1 MKRNFRLCLSAAI
14 LIMAALATASCT
26 DAAAPLAD
34 EPADV
39 PGTPAEDLTGK
50 PIQIG
55 SVISLPATNGADTEA
70 NGEADTRA
78 GAKTRA
84 VANDDGFPVEG
95 STMTVFCFVPDAY
108 MTNVSPAAHANYTY
122 DGSSWQPINPDAPLC
137 WQNSTQRHFF
147 AAVSP
152 AVDDTEVDFGAK
164 AKGLVNGTSSDEGG
178 DYISEMIFDPAF
190 SLPTIWTNERYTSW
204 GSVRS
209 TAIGDNC
216 VYGEAPKA
224 NAQISLTL
232 CRPLVSVNI
241 ISESTQVT
249 LRNAPAATSSTAS
262 LSNPS
267 TCAMQMLSSDGLIH
281 RAYTLPYTNSSVKTT
296 DISFITD
303 AGASKST
310 VANKGLMAGGQV
322 RIIKEGANMS
332 IVTTTAGGLSTAL
345 NGAGTSKKKI
355 VIGGTINDADMS
367 ALSTFCN
374 KNKITDLVIL
384 ADGVTS
390 IGNSAF
396 VTCYSLKSISLPDG
410 VTSIGNYAFNECNN
424 LASISL
430 PDGLTSIGNKAFS
443 YCYSLTSISL
453 PDGLTSIGDEVFN
466 NCTSLASISLP
477 NELTSIGNNAF
488 YYCIS
493 LASISLPDGLTSI
506 GDGAF
511 YDCTSL
517 ASINLPNE
525 LTSIGKYIFNGCSLT
540 SISLPDGVTSIGDGV
555 FNNCSNLEEIS
566 LSGINDQNQLAL
578 PTLGSSVFTNTK
590 ISILYL
596 RDVPPDR
603 FNAANYTTWDGTS
616 IAWKA
621 IHYGYNGPDDDLY
634 HTDAAYYSGHWFA
647 PTPQP

>member
-55 SVISLPATNGADTEA
+55 SVISLPATTGADTEA
-70 NGEADTRA
+70 SGEAGTQGSAETRA
-78 GAKTRA
+78 ITT
-84 VANDDGFPVEG
+84 DGNFPKEG
-95 STMTVFCFVPDAY
+95 STMTVFCFVPTVFMVD
-108 MTNVSPAAHANYTY
+108 VSPAAHANYTY

-190 SLPTIWTNERYTSW
+190 SLPTIWTNEQYTSW

-267 TCAMQMLSSDGLIH
+267 TCAMQMLSSEGLIH
-281 RAYTLPYTNSSVKTT
+281 RAYTLPYTNSSVEAT

-345 NGAGTSKKKI
+345 NGAGTKKKI
-355 VIGGTINDADMS
+355 VIGGTINDADMN
-367 ALSTFCN
+367 ALADFCN
-374 KNKITDLVIL
+374 KNNITDLVIL
-384 ADGVTS
+384 ADGVKSINVYFMSLQNTTLPKGVTGIGGSAFDNGSLININLPEELTWIGNRAFAGTSLRNINLPKGLTS
-390 IGNSAF
+390 IGSSAF
-396 VTCYSLKSISLPDG
+396 EGCSSLENISLPDGISGIAEQTFSGCTSLRSVYLPKKLTGIGGGAFSSCTSLASISLPDG
-410 VTSIGNYAFNECNN
+410 VTSIGSA
-424 LASISL
+424 A
-430 PDGLTSIGNKAFS
+430 
-443 YCYSLTSISL
+443 
-453 PDGLTSIGDEVFN
+453 
-466 NCTSLASISLP
+466 
-477 NELTSIGNNAF
+477 
-488 YYCIS
+488 
-493 LASISLPDGLTSI
+493 
-506 GDGAF
+506 
-511 YDCTSL
+511 
-517 ASINLPNE
+517 
-525 LTSIGKYIFNGCSLT
+525 FNGCS
-540 SISLPDGVTSIGDGV
+540 S
-555 FNNCSNLEEIS
+555 LEEIS
-566 LSGINDQNQLAL
+566 LSGINDQYEFVL
-578 PTLGSSVFTNTK
+578 PTLGSDAFTYTK
-590 ISILYL
+590 LTTLYL
-596 RDVPPDR
+596 RDITSETFDVST
-603 FNAANYTTWDGTS
+603 YSTWGGIT
-616 IAWKA
+616 WKT
-621 IHYGYNGPDDDLY
+621 ILYGYNGPEDDLY